1 MAISIR
7 AVATEEIGAFHGIV
21 SYVFAT
27 SREGRERHIADGL
40 EAYFGPMGLRAAFVD
55 GEMATTLA
63 WHRVRVALNGP
74 LVPIGAVTAVGTLP
88 QYRRQ
93 GLLRQ
98 VMARSLADMR
108 EEGRPLVMLWA
119 SFGAIYQRFGYGL
132 ASHYVGYRIDPR
144 GMALREPRA
153 WGGSVRL
160 VAPDAARGVMERL
173 YARQTEGRTLLIE
186 RPQSWWDHRLL
197 EVGRHEHRS
206 HVAVALDAAQEPR
219 GYALYRTA
227 EDMQAD
233 FEPGGDQSMVVQDFV
248 ALDLDAHLALWEFLR
263 GHDLV
268 KQVKFEHV
276 AEDDPI
282 VDLLHEPRELRRQ
295 TGDGMWLRVV
305 DVARALEARGYDEDG
320 TVTLGVRDGFCTWND
335 GTYRLRVDGGV
346 GRVERIEGGAEM
358 TMPVAALASLLSGFR
373 SATHL
378 ARAGRAEGDAEALRR
393 ADRLFATAYRPRVM
407 DGF

>member
-1 MAISIR
+1 MATEVRAVTTDEIR
-7 AVATEEIGAFHGIV
+7 AFHDIS
-21 SYVFAT
+21 SYVFGQ
-27 SREGRERHIADGL
+27 SRENHERHLADGL
-40 EAYFGPMGLRAAFVD
+40 EGYFGPMGLRAAFVD

-63 WHRVRVALNGP
+63 WHRIRIALNGP
-74 LVPIGAVTAVGTLP
+74 LVPLGAVTAVGTLP
-88 QYRRQ
+88 QFRRQ
-93 GLLRQ
+93 GLLRR
-98 VMARSLADMR
+98 VMERSLADIR
-108 EEGRPLVMLWA
+108 EEGHPLAMLWA
-119 SFGAIYQRFGYGL
+119 SMGAIYQRFGYGL

-144 GMALREPRA
+144 GMTLREPRA

-160 VAPDAARGVMERL
+160 VTPDAARGVMERL
-173 YARQTEGRTLLIE
+173 YTRYLEGRTLLIE
-186 RPQSWWDHRLL
+186 RPDRWWDHRLL
-197 EVGRHEHRS
+197 EVGRHAHRS

-227 EDMQAD
+227 EDMHVD
-233 FEPGGDQSMVVQDFV
+233 FEPGGDQSMVVQDLV

-268 KQVKFEHV
+268 KQAKFEHV

-282 VDLLHEPRELRRQ
+282 VDLLLEPRELRRQ

-320 TVTLGVRDGFCTWND
+320 TVTLGVRDGFCAWND

-346 GRVERIEGGAEM
+346 GRVERVEGGAEV
-358 TMPVAALASLLSGFR
+358 TMPVAALASMLSGFR

-378 ARAGRAEGDAEALRR
+378 ARAGRAEGEAEALRR